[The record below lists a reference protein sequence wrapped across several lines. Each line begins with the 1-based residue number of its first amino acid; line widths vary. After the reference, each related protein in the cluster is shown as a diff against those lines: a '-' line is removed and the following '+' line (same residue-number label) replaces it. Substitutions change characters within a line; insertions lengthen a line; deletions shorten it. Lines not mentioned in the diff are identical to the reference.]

1 MRVQAGLDDAI
12 FRFVEHELYNY
23 ESTIEELKEIKND
36 IREEASGN
44 INYNNYSTTPSY
56 PSGSSS
62 ESAAIDLITNKAIM
76 RATKTIRD
84 IERAYEKLDGDKM
97 KLFDLKYKE
106 CMPWQSIIGELCIS
120 DSTYFRWRS
129 EIVRIVAKEM
139 GFLG

>member
-1 MRVQAGLDDAI
+1 MTVKAGLDNAV
-12 FRFVEHELYNY
+12 FSFVEHELYNY
-23 ESTIEELKEIKND
+23 ESTIQELKELKND
-36 IREEASGN
+36 IREESAGN
-44 INYNNYSTTPSY
+44 ITYGNESTTPNYSI
-56 PSGSSS
+56 GSSC
-62 ESAAIDLITNKAIM
+62 EAGVIDIITNKAIM
-76 RATKTIRD
+76 RAAKTIRD

-106 CMPWQSIIGELCIS
+106 CMPWQSILGELCIS